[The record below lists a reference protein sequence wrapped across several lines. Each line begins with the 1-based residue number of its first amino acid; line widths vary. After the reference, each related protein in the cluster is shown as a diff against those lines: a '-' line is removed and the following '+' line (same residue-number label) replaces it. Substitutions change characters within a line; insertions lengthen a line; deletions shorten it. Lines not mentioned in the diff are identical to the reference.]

1 MANSA
6 PQGAGFLHIYGGAMT
21 TLTMKFGGTSVGNAG
36 AHSRAA
42 DIVLDQKQAWDRLVV
57 VVSAMS
63 GVTDA
68 LTEGAQ
74 TAASGDDETFRAIV
88 ADLRVRH
95 YRAVDELLDPNGE
108 RAPLL
113 GTVDEYLDE
122 FATFCHSVHVLGEV
136 TPRAMDTIT
145 SLGEQINA
153 RILAAVIRQKG
164 AASVAVDAREL
175 IVTDDKYQ
183 NAVPLMDLTRE
194 RVARRLSP
202 LLEDGTVP
210 IVTGFTGA
218 TKDGVTTT
226 LGRGGSDYSAA
237 ILGDCLDA
245 DEVWIWTDVD
255 GVMTTDPR
263 IVPEAEVLPVLSY
276 NEVSELAY
284 FGAKVV
290 HPRTIRPVV
299 ERDIPLRVK
308 NTFNPSHPGTRISQR
323 SEATASTVKAV
334 TAIEGL
340 SLVNVAGRGMMGV
353 PGIAARTFAAVA
365 SQGAS
370 VLMITQASSEQSISF
385 LIPTETVDPVIGAI
399 EEEMALELARKDIDR
414 IWSMDDVVIVTAVG
428 SGLRE
433 TPGVGARIFGA
444 LARGEI
450 NVIAVAQGSS
460 ECSISLAVDAA
471 DAASAV
477 QRIHSE
483 VILNASDQELS
494 SA

>member
-1 MANSA
+1 
-6 PQGAGFLHIYGGAMT
+6 
-21 TLTMKFGGTSVGNAG
+21 MKFGGTSVGNAE
-36 AHSRAA
+36 AHARAA
-42 DIVLDQKQAWDRLVV
+42 DIVLELAQSWDRLAV

-74 TAASGDDETFRAIV
+74 TAASGDSQTYRAIV

-108 RAPLL
+108 RAQLL
-113 GTVDEYLDE
+113 ATVDEYLDE

-136 TPRAMDTIT
+136 TPRAMDAIT
-145 SLGEQINA
+145 SLGERINA
-153 RILAAVIRQKG
+153 RILASVLRQNG
-164 AASVAVDAREL
+164 ARSEAVDATEL
-175 IVTDDKYQ
+175 IVTDGKFQ
-183 NAVPLMDLTRE
+183 NAVPLMDATRE
-194 RVARRLSP
+194 QIVARLSP
-202 LLEDGTVP
+202 QLDEGVIP
-210 IVTGFTGA
+210 IVTGFIGA
-218 TKDGVTTT
+218 TKDGITTT

-263 IVPEAEVLPVLSY
+263 IVPDARVLPVLSY

-299 ERDIPLRVK
+299 ERGIPLWVK
-308 NTFNPSHPGTRISQR
+308 NTFNPTHTGTRINA
-323 SEATASTVKAV
+323 EAEASPSTIKAV
-334 TAIEGL
+334 TAIEKL
-340 SLVNVAGRGMMGV
+340 SMVNVEGRGMMGV

-385 LIPTETVDPVIGAI
+385 LIPTETVEPVIGAI
-399 EEEMALELARKDIDR
+399 EEEMALELAREDIDR
-414 IWSMDDVVIVTAVG
+414 VWSMDDVVIVTAVG
-428 SGLRE
+428 SGLRT

-444 LARGEI
+444 LAQAGI

-460 ECSISLAVDAA
+460 ECSISLAVAAEDAA
-471 DAASAV
+471 NAV
-477 QRIHSE
+477 RQIHDE
-483 VILNASDQELS
+483 VILKTE
-494 SA
+494 